1 MAKRYDAVIFDVDGT
16 LLDTTEGVLNS
27 VKYAMQEKNL
37 EIPSDECLRSF
48 IGPPIQNSFAKLYG
62 IEGEDLQE
70 LADLF
75 RDRYKSTELL
85 KAKPYEGLFEV
96 LDNLKNAGIKIGVA
110 TYKRE
115 DYAITLLKHFGFDKY
130 TDVMHGAD
138 NNNVLKKRDIIELC
152 LKEMGV
158 KDYKRAVMIGD
169 SDNDAIGADHIGIEF
184 VGVTYGFDFSK
195 PEDVRK
201 FPSVGCVNKP
211 IDLLSILI

>member
-1 MAKRYDAVIFDVDGT
+1 MAKRYEAVVFDVDGT

-27 VKYAMQEKNL
+27 VKYAMREKSL
-37 EIPSDECLRSF
+37 VIPSDECLRSF

-62 IEGEDLQE
+62 IEGKELQE
-70 LADLF
+70 LTDLF

-85 KAKPYEGLFEV
+85 KAKPYDGIFEV
-96 LDNLKNAGIKIGVA
+96 LNNLRNAGIKIGIA

-138 NNNVLKKRDIIELC
+138 NNNVLKKKDIIELC

-158 KDYKRAVMIGD
+158 EDYKRTVMIGD

-184 VGVTYGFDFSK
+184 VGVTYGFDFAK
-195 PEDVRK
+195 PEDVQK
-201 FPSVGCVNKP
+201 FPSVGCADNP
-211 IDLLSILI
+211 IDLLSMLI